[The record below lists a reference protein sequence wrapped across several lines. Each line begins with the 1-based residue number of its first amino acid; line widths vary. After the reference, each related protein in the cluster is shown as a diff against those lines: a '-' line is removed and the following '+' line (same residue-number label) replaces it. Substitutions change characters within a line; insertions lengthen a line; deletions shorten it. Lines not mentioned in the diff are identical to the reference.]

1 MSSDP
6 KYTNIPPSQEGGQGK
21 DTGLSAAAGNNLFP
35 VFLKLEQL
43 RLLII
48 GGGNIGLEKLQAV
61 INNAPATQ
69 IKLVAIE
76 INDAVKEFAASYS
89 NIVLEQRAYQKED
102 IAGANLVIA
111 AVNNLETAHKIKRDA
126 EACEKLVNVADKP
139 ELCDFYLG
147 SVIKKGNLKIAI
159 STNGKSPTIAKRLK
173 EVLADTI
180 PEEMDDVLNN
190 MQALRNKLSGDFEHK
205 VKVLNKVTRSLV
217 ENPDEVLKEFET
229 GNGAVAEIVESAD
242 VVAKA
247 QKSTN
252 WYLIIL
258 GIILLVSISVYALY
272 AFGLV
277 EPILQALNKDHHL
290 FYWMLL
296 AGFLAEIVAGSM
308 GMGYGVI
315 CTTILLM
322 LNVPPPVV
330 SASIHSAESFTTA
343 AGSISHIRL
352 GNVNKKLV
360 KALALPAIIGAII
373 GAVLLTYVGEKYA
386 AITKPFIAAYTLY
399 LGVRILMN
407 VFKSK
412 KEVIGKRRRTNI
424 PLLGL
429 VGGFIDSFGG
439 GGWGPLVTGTFIKNG
454 RTPRY
459 VVGSSTVAKF
469 ILTITSAVTFVI
481 TIGIHHWNIVAGL
494 LIGGIVTAPFSAM
507 LTSRLPVKKMFF
519 IVGVLVIIMSSIT
532 IYRALFL

>member
-1 MSSDP
+1 LTDP
-6 KYTNIPPSQEGGQGK
+6 SHTNNK
-21 DTGLSAAAGNNLFP
+21 ADVGNNLFP

-43 RLLII
+43 KLLII

-61 INNAPATQ
+61 VKNAPETHIQ
-69 IKLVAIE
+69 LVAIQ
-76 INDAVKEFAASYS
+76 ISDAVRAFVAPYAT
-89 NIVLEQRAYQKED
+89 IVLEERAYRKAD
-102 IAGANLVIA
+102 IEAADLVIA
-111 AVNNLETAHKIKRDA
+111 AVNDLQVAQQVREDTI
-126 EACEKLVNVADKP
+126 ACEKLVNVADKP

-147 SVIKKGNLKIAI
+147 SVVKKGNLKIAI

-173 EVLADTI
+173 ETLNEAI
-180 PEEMDDVLNN
+180 PDEIDDVLDN
-190 MQALRNKLSGDFEHK
+190 MQALRNKLSGDFDHK
-205 VKVLNKVTRSLV
+205 VKVLNNVTRSLV
-217 ENPDEVLKEFET
+217 ENPDEALRAFESEP
-229 GNGAVAEIVESAD
+229 AAEIVESAD

-258 GIILLVSISVYALY
+258 GIVLLVSLSVYALY
-272 AFGLV
+272 AFDLV
-277 EPILQALNKDHHL
+277 DVILQELNKDHHL

-296 AGFLAEIVAGSM
+296 TGFLAEIVAGSM

-343 AGSISHIRL
+343 AGSISHFKL
-352 GNVNKKLV
+352 GNVNKKLI
-360 KALALPAIIGAII
+360 KALALPAIIGAVI
-373 GAVLLTYVGEKYA
+373 GALLLSYVGEKYA

-399 LGVRILMN
+399 LGVRILTN

-412 KEVIGKRRRTNI
+412 ERKIEKKKTNI

-469 ILTITSAVTFVI
+469 ILTVTSAVTFI
-481 TIGIHHWNIVAGL
+481 FTIGIHHWNIVAGL
-494 LIGGIVTAPFSAM
+494 LIGGIITAPFSAM
-507 LTSRLPVKKMFF
+507 LTSRLPVRKMFLV
-519 IVGVLVIIMSSIT
+519 VGVLVIVMSLIT
-532 IYRALFL
+532 ICKALFL

>member
-1 MSSDP
+1 MNNDP
-6 KYTNIPPSQEGGQGK
+6 QYTDTPQEREV
-21 DTGLSAAAGNNLFP
+21 GLSGSAGNNLFP
-35 VFLKLEQL
+35 VFFKLEQL
-43 RLLII
+43 KLLII

-61 INNAPATQ
+61 INNAPATR
-69 IKLVAIE
+69 IKLIAIE
-76 INDAVKEFAASYS
+76 ISEAVKDFAASYS
-89 NIVLEQRAYQKED
+89 NIILEQRSYRKED
-102 IAGANLVIA
+102 ITDANLVIA
-111 AVNNLETAHKIKRDA
+111 AVNDLDTAYKIKQDS

-147 SVIKKGNLKIAI
+147 SVVKKGNLKIAI

-173 EVLADTI
+173 ELFNDTI
-180 PEEMDDVLNN
+180 PEEIDGLLDN
-190 MQALRNKLSGDFEHK
+190 MQELRSRLSGDMEHK
-205 VKVLNKVTRSLV
+205 VKVLNNVTRTLV
-217 ENPDEVLKEFET
+217 EKPDEALIAFET
-229 GNGAVAEIVESAD
+229 DHEPSAEIVEPTD

-258 GIILLVSISVYALY
+258 GIVLLVGLSIYALY
-272 AFGLV
+272 AFGLIND
-277 EPILQALNKDHHL
+277 ILHALNKDHHL

-296 AGFLAEIVAGSM
+296 TGFLAEIVAGSM

-322 LNVPPPVV
+322 LNVAPPVV

-343 AGSISHIRL
+343 AGSISHIKL

-360 KALALPAIIGAII
+360 KALALPAVMGAII
-373 GAVLLTYVGEKYA
+373 GALLLTYVGERYA
-386 AITKPFIAAYTLY
+386 KITKPFIVAYTLY

-407 VFKSK
+407 VFKK
-412 KEVIGKRRRTNI
+412 KKDARAKKKKTNI

-469 ILTITSAVTFVI
+469 ILTITSAVTFI
-481 TIGIHHWNIVAGL
+481 FTIGIQHWNIVAGL
-494 LIGGIVTAPFSAM
+494 LIGGIITAPFSAM

-519 IVGVLVIIMSSIT
+519 IVGVLVIIMSLIT